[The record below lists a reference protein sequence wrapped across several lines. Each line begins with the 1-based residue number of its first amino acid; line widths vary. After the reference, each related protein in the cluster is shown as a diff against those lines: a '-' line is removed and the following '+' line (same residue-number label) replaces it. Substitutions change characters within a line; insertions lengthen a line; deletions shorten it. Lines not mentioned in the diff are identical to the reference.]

1 LTRRKLRMVC
11 IGAGY
16 SGLTLAHKI
25 QHEQKLE
32 SNIDFTIYEKNP
44 DVGGTWYENKYPGA
58 ACDIPSHAYTFLF
71 EPNPDWSMFYSPAP
85 EIQAYIKRTA
95 EKYNLT
101 KNVNFNSKVLE
112 TVWDQEAGKWRLK
125 VEKDGKVVEDEA
137 DILVNGA
144 GFLKSGP
151 PTLFSVILR

>member
-1 LTRRKLRMVC
+1 
-11 IGAGY
+11 
-16 SGLTLAHKI
+16 
-25 QHEQKLE
+25 
-32 SNIDFTIYEKNP
+32 
-44 DVGGTWYENKYPGA
+44 
-58 ACDIPSHAYTFLF
+58 
-71 EPNPDWSMFYSPAP
+71 MFYSPAP

-112 TVWDQEAGKWRLK
+112 TVWDQEAGKWRLN